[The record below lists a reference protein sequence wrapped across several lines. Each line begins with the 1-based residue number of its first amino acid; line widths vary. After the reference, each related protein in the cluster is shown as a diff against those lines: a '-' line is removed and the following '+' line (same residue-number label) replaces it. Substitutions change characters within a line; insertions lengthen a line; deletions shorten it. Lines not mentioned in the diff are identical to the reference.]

1 MARMRVTAAL
11 LFVAKLAAADPERAA
26 PEPSHSNA
34 EFSFTWSAPDPC
46 PPKTEVLARAERLIG
61 HPVTGAPPGNAVEL
75 SATVERQADETWQL
89 EVLSAGPGGES
100 RRMVSASSC
109 DELGDAMALWIA
121 LSVDPDYAARGGPG
135 PSRVVNP
142 GGAREPAMPPR
153 PVPEP
158 PSPPPAPTRP
168 PVPARAA
175 GIAPT
180 PLAAPWLVR
189 GEVGGAVW
197 LERLPGVAP
206 GGVVYGALA
215 HERRVLALELGL
227 FPPERAVR
235 QSVSADLSLAT
246 LTGTLGYAW
255 FDGVL
260 TPYAGLELDLL
271 HGVGRQIE
279 HPASGNVWLLGF
291 DAGLRLSS
299 VVRGSLRLF
308 VDGRASVLAER
319 ARFHVEP
326 DTELF
331 RPSRVGA
338 QFGLGAELGLR

>member
-1 MARMRVTAAL
+1 MPRMRVTAAL
-11 LFVAKLAAADPERAA
+11 LFVAKLAAAEPELGA
-26 PEPSHSNA
+26 PGHSNT
-34 EFSFTWSAPDPC
+34 EFSFTWSAPDSC
-46 PPKTEVLARAERLIG
+46 PSKTEVLARAERLIG
-61 HPVTGAPPGNAVEL
+61 HAVTGTSPGNAVEL

-89 EVLSAGPGGES
+89 EVRSAGAGGES
-100 RRMVSASSC
+100 RRVVSASSC

-121 LSVDPDYAARGGPG
+121 LSVDPEYAARGGPG
-135 PSRVVNP
+135 ASHVVNP
-142 GGAREPAMPPR
+142 GVAPEPALPSP

-158 PSPPPAPTRP
+158 PSRPPARTEP
-168 PVPARAA
+168 PVPARAV
-175 GIAPT
+175 GIPRT
-180 PLAAPWLVR
+180 RLAAPWLVR
-189 GEVGGAVW
+189 AGAGGAVW
-197 LERLPGVAP
+197 LGRLPGVAP

-215 HERRVLALELGL
+215 REQRVLALELGL
-227 FPPERAVR
+227 FPPERAVHE
-235 QSVSADLSLAT
+235 SLSADLSLAT
-246 LTGTLGYAW
+246 LSGTLGYAL
-255 FDGVL
+255 FDGML

-271 HGVGRQIE
+271 HGAGRQIE

-299 VVRGSLRLF
+299 AVHRSLRLF

-319 ARFHVEP
+319 ARFHVDP